1 MAKLKMDILRYKLL
15 CGDETNLKYRDYL
28 KIFSPRLF

>member
-15 CGDETNLKYRDYL
+15 CGDETNLK
-28 KIFSPRLF
+28 